1 METLEPRPG
10 VVVQGETPVDVPM
23 TLTTWIPLLAACALP
38 SLATTLLGFVQHV
51 RERRDDGPQLQDPAG
66 RWLKDTVARRGDTVR
81 VEVHPHSGM
90 DAYFPGT
97 GAIGLSRRT
106 YGSHGAVAYAVA
118 AHEHGH
124 AQNMASSEA
133 TSRWLADLLPTARLV
148 RTFAFRAFAAGLI
161 GGALFSE
168 VWLLVFAAGMQV
180 LSLAAGAVILADEGM
195 ASRRGLELLEGDR
208 FVPRA
213 VLPVARRS
221 MGGAFSVYAGAV
233 AAELLVLLSMP
244 WLAEL
249 ALAPVAPPTFGAP
262 TVWAP
267 AVWAYVVFVP
277 LLGLRAAH
285 VLHRVFRPEPVQ
297 SDFRLFTVM
306 HRESQWEF
314 LAGTCVLMLVAGLHG
329 AGEGAWFQ
337 LSTVLA
343 TSTAV
348 GPVGALVRA
357 LFLVPVVLGLL
368 WAGLLQESDDDVVV
382 LPEAREA
389 DAAPALMALY
399 SDPPW
404 YLRVSWVTHVAY
416 LPLLVLLA
424 AELSSR

>member
-1 METLEPRPG
+1 
-10 VVVQGETPVDVPM
+10 
-23 TLTTWIPLLAACALP
+23 
-38 SLATTLLGFVQHV
+38 
-51 RERRDDGPQLQDPAG
+51 
-66 RWLKDTVARRGDTVR
+66 
-81 VEVHPHSGM
+81 
-90 DAYFPGT
+90 
-97 GAIGLSRRT
+97 
-106 YGSHGAVAYAVA
+106 VAYAVA

>member
-1 METLEPRPG
+1 M
-10 VVVQGETPVDVPM
+10 DVPM
-23 TLTTWIPLLAACALP
+23 NLTIWIPLLAACALP
-38 SLATTLLGFVQHV
+38 AFATTFLGFVQHL
-51 RERRDDGPQLQDPAG
+51 RERREEGPELAEPAG
-66 RWLKDTVARRGDTVR
+66 RWLRQTVERRGDTVR

-97 GAIGLSRRT
+97 GAIALSSRT
-106 YGSHGAVAYAVA
+106 YGSHSAVAYAVA

-124 AQNMASSEA
+124 AQNMERSES
-133 TSRWLADLLPTARLV
+133 TSRWLADILPTARLA

-161 GGALFSE
+161 GGALFHE
-168 VWLLVFAAGMQV
+168 VWLLVFAAGMQL
-180 LSLAAGAVILADEGM
+180 LSLGAGLMILLDEGM
-195 ASRRGLELLEGDR
+195 ASKHGVDLLKADR
-208 FVPRA
+208 FVPRD
-213 VLPVARRS
+213 VLTVARRS
-221 MGGAFSVYAGAV
+221 MRGAFSVYAGTIL
-233 AAELLVLLSMP
+233 AELVVLAAMP

-249 ALAPVAPPTFGAP
+249 AMTPGPTPRLGAP

-277 LLGLRAAH
+277 LLGLRAAR

-314 LAGTCVLMLVAGLHG
+314 LAGACVLMLVAGLHS
-329 AGEGAWFQ
+329 AGEGALFQ
-337 LSTVLA
+337 FSTVLA

-357 LFLVPVVLGLL
+357 LVLVPVVLGLL
-368 WAGLLQESDDDVVV
+368 WTGLLQESDEDVVL
-382 LPEAREA
+382 LPETRDA

-399 SDPPW
+399 TNPPW

-424 AELSSR
+424 AELASH

>member
-1 METLEPRPG
+1 
-10 VVVQGETPVDVPM
+10 M

-38 SLATTLLGFVQHV
+38 SFATTALGFVQHL
-51 RERRDDGPQLQDPAG
+51 RERREEGPELAEPAG
-66 RWLKDTVARRGDTVR
+66 RWLRDTVERRGDVVR

-124 AQNMASSEA
+124 AQNMVRSEA
-133 TSRWLADLLPTARLV
+133 TSRWLADLLPTARLI

-161 GGALFSE
+161 GGALFHE
-168 VWLLVFAAGMQV
+168 VWLVVFAAGMQL
-180 LSLAAGAVILADEGM
+180 LSLAAGAVILADEAL
-195 ASRRGLELLEGDR
+195 ASRHGLELLRRDR
-208 FVPRA
+208 FVPRD

-221 MGGAFSVYAGAV
+221 MAGAFSVYAVAV
-233 AAELLVLLSMP
+233 VAELLVLLAMP

-249 ALAPVAPPTFGAP
+249 ALVPDATPALGSARA
-262 TVWAP
+262 WAP
-267 AVWAYVVFVP
+267 AVWGYLVVVP
-277 LLGLRAAH
+277 LLALRAAH
-285 VLHRVFRPEPVQ
+285 VLHRVLRPEPVQ

-314 LAGTCVLMLVAGLHG
+314 LAGACVLMLVGGLHG
-329 AGEGAWFQ
+329 IGDGATFQ
-337 LSTVLA
+337 LATVLA

-357 LFLVPVVLGLL
+357 LVLVPVVLGLL
-368 WAGLLQESDDDVVV
+368 WTGLLREDDDHVV
-382 LPEAREA
+382 LLPETRDA

-399 SDPPW
+399 SNPPW

-416 LPLLVLLA
+416 LPLLVVLA
-424 AELSSR
+424 AELASL

>member
-1 METLEPRPG
+1 MEKLELRPRA
-10 VVVQGETPVDVPM
+10 VVQGETPVDVPM
-23 TLTTWIPLLAACALP
+23 TLMTWIPLLAACALP
-38 SLATTLLGFVQHV
+38 SIATTFLGFVQHV
-51 RERRDDGPQLQDPAG
+51 RERREEGPELNEPAG
-66 RWLKDTVARRGDTVR
+66 RWLKETVARRGDRVR

-124 AQNMASSEA
+124 ALNMAWSETA
-133 TSRWLADLLPTARLV
+133 SRWLADLLPTARLA

-180 LSLAAGAVILADEGM
+180 LSLAAGLVILVDEAM
-195 ASRRGLELLEGDR
+195 ASRRGLELLKQDR

-213 VLPVARRS
+213 ALPVARRS
-221 MGGAFSVYAGAV
+221 MRGAFSVYASAV
-233 AAELLVLLSMP
+233 GAELLVLLAMP
-244 WLAEL
+244 WLADA
-249 ALAPVAPPTFGAP
+249 ALAASPAVGGPV
-262 TVWAP
+262 VWAP
-267 AVWAYVVFVP
+267 AVWAFIVFVP
-277 LLGLRAAH
+277 LLALRAAH
-285 VLHRVFRPEPVQ
+285 VLHRVLRPEPVQ

-314 LAGTCVLMLVAGLHG
+314 LAGACVLMLVGGLHG
-329 AGEGAWFQ
+329 AGDGALFQ

-368 WAGLLQESDDDVVV
+368 WAGVLKESDDDVVV
-382 LPEAREA
+382 LPEARDA

-424 AELSSR
+424 AELSAR